1 MQVEHSP
8 LHQLLTKIIATK
20 QASHYDV
27 GATSPHIMS
36 FQSQGLCSVSG
47 FCVWNISLVPPFYIS
62 PLHPW
67 NITLALVQTFV
78 GISYQHLKAVIQIS
92 FQFLTQDKKYIQL
105 YKRSPDMMCPFE
117 LCQHQYYL
125 GVAWLEKAT
134 HGESAAQWAG
144 EQLLQIILQLFIWF
158 LSAHMIVCLSVYLRR
173 YPTGFIR

>member
-67 NITLALVQTFV
+67 NITLAPVQTFV
-78 GISYQHLKAVIQIS
+78 GISYQHHIRLWFKLVFHFWHKTKNARKSTRRCASKTWKDCRDWWNCSYCLYCSFCSMLIKASKVI
-92 FQFLTQDKKYIQL
+92 DKNIK
-105 YKRSPDMMCPFE
+105 
-117 LCQHQYYL
+117 
-125 GVAWLEKAT
+125 V
-134 HGESAAQWAG
+134 
-144 EQLLQIILQLFIWF
+144 EQKN
-158 LSAHMIVCLSVYLRR
+158 
-173 YPTGFIR
+173 